1 MAKYFS
7 VEEVAEALKTTERTV
22 RRMLNDGRLSGS
34 QHLDKGKMIWRVN
47 ATKEILAKLERSIDI
62 DPIDV
67 EPVPSEHEPVAHD
80 EAGADEAT
88 WRQNRSTNASAVI
101 EQIWDQL
108 SDKFLE
114 KLSAKDQ
121 LIGELRH
128 DLQDRERQLKLLPDL
143 EKRHRDE
150 VERSN
155 LEFQR
160 AQALEMQIEAIK
172 VEFEGQIGLQAQELE
187 QLRAQALAAK
197 TSWWSRLLQW

>member
-1 MAKYFS
+1 
-7 VEEVAEALKTTERTV
+7 
-22 RRMLNDGRLSGS
+22 
-34 QHLDKGKMIWRVN
+34 
-47 ATKEILAKLERSIDI
+47 
-62 DPIDV
+62 
-67 EPVPSEHEPVAHD
+67 VPSEHEPVAHD